1 MPARA
6 IKRGSRQV
14 IDAHQHFWQ
23 IGQHGCSW
31 PTPDLTSI
39 YRDFGLEDLLPLAQL
54 AGVTGSVLVQS
65 QESDADTDYLLAV
78 AEQSGF
84 IKAVVGWVDLA
95 AESAPVRIARL
106 AQQPKLRGLRPML
119 QCLPDDDWILRPELE
134 PAFAAMKQHHLSLD
148 ALVYTRHLPHIA
160 LFAKRHPELSIVIDH
175 AAKPAVIATDCPA
188 EDWRNAIRS
197 IAKLPNV
204 YCKISG
210 LPTEAGKDQ
219 GLEEL
224 ASYIQHLLMVFGAE
238 RLMWGSDWPVIKLAP
253 NKQLSIYKNWLNL
266 VHHALAGCKTSEIE
280 SVFIGTSLRFY
291 RIA

>member
-1 MPARA
+1 M
-6 IKRGSRQV
+6 

-23 IGQHGCSW
+23 IGEHDCSW
-31 PTPDLTSI
+31 PTPDLIAI
-39 YRDFGLEDLLPLAQL
+39 YRDFGLNDFLPLTQT

-65 QESDADTDYLLAV
+65 QASDADTDYILTL
-78 AEQSGF
+78 AEQSDF

-95 AESAPVRIARL
+95 AESALARIAHL
-106 AQQPKLRGLRPML
+106 AKQPKLRGLRPML

-134 PAFAAMKQHHLSLD
+134 PAVAAMKVHKLSLD
-148 ALVYTRHLPHIA
+148 ALVYTRHLPYLE
-160 LFAKRHPELSIVIDH
+160 LFAKRHPDLLIVIDH
-175 AAKPAVIATDCPA
+175 AAKPAIIASNSPSDEWRTAIASIAT
-188 EDWRNAIRS
+188 
-197 IAKLPNV
+197 LPNV

-219 GLEEL
+219 GLAEL
-224 ASYIQHLLMVFGAE
+224 ASYIQHLLSTFGAE
-238 RLMWGSDWPVIKLAP
+238 RLMWGSDWPVIGLAP

-266 VHHALAGCKTSEIE
+266 VHHALAECKVSEIE